1 MSCNHLLGETCHCNR
16 GEPCLMTYQVDS
28 AAGSLSFTSGQTMR
42 NRKLELVD
50 EGKGVDVTVSV
61 EGSCQNGSDN
71 CPSGYITDNDSYAED
86 VSVAQCQS
94 YHLNYH
100 ADKAFG
106 LLDALK
112 FMLAEKQLSQLPHT
126 TYQVCVSQCAGK
138 PQQEHSILYQP
149 FYSRFLGDLTNDC
162 FINVYPKIELESDLT
177 LSYDSKSEAMT
188 DEQRYAEYFER
199 QQSGSY
205 QGEEISANKITKS
218 FSLAGSL
225 TIKQGSSTTKYGE
238 TLTHSRSNYTH
249 ARNLQS
255 SFENIVEQ
263 WRLINGIIDII
274 KQIKSGTYQNAGQD
288 EVKLV
293 SFKLGK
299 PKVTFKGKQT
309 CELVDKQF
317 GTSGQLSLGFMP
329 LFDFKITLDLV
340 LAAAAY
346 FNMKGV
352 VEDIREQAQE
362 LEERVK
368 AGNTGAY
375 AGAEFFVALS
385 SRIDTGGTLT
395 QEVTGATQ
403 YELNADQKVALSS
416 DFNVRAG
423 GKVWVMEGAFQLL
436 GQIKAECSFA
446 LISTNKD
453 DESKV
458 ELVFFHNGIKAIVEI
473 KASASIKSEDDKYGQ
488 GTGGFGG
495 WSNENV
501 SAESGVSYTK
511 EKEWKW
517 VEPLSEK
524 DSPYRTTLMS
534 SKQ

>member
-1 MSCNHLLGETCHCNR
+1 MS
-16 GEPCLMTYQVDS
+16 YQVDS
-28 AAGSLSFTSGQTMR
+28 DAGSLSFTSGQTMSS
-42 NRKLELVD
+42 RKLKLVD

-149 FYSRFLGDLTNDC
+149 PYTRVLGELTNDC

-177 LSYDSKSEAMT
+177 LSYDSKSEEVS

-225 TIKQGSSTTKYGE
+225 TIKQGSSITKYGE

-249 ARNLQS
+249 TRNLQS

-274 KQIKSGTYQNAGQD
+274 KQMKSGVYQGEGRDKVN
-288 EVKLV
+288 LV

-317 GTSGQLSLGFMP
+317 GTSGKLDLGLTP
-329 LFDFKITLDLV
+329 LLDFKITLDLV

-346 FNMKGV
+346 FQMEKAV
-352 VEDIREQAQE
+352 AEIREQAQE
-362 LEERVK
+362 LEETVK
-368 AGNTGAY
+368 AGQAGAY
-375 AGAEFFVALS
+375 VGAEFFIALS
-385 SRIDTGGTLT
+385 SKLDVEGTLT
-395 QEVTGATQ
+395 QKVKGVTKYDFSTEQ
-403 YELNADQKVALSS
+403 SVALSS
-416 DFNVRAG
+416 DVNIRFGA
-423 GKVWVMEGAFQLL
+423 KVWVVEGAFQLSS
-436 GQIKAECSFA
+436 QIKAECKCA
-446 LISTNKD
+446 LRSTNKD

-458 ELVFFHNGIKAIVEI
+458 ELVFFHDGIKAIVTIET
-473 KASASIKSEDDKYGQ
+473 SANIKSDDDKYGQ
-488 GTGGFGG
+488 GSGGRGG
-495 WSNENV
+495 QRSGNK
-501 SAESGVSYTK
+501 SESSISYTK
-511 EKEWKW
+511 KKEWTW
-517 VEPLSEK
+517 VKALSEK
-524 DSPYRTTLMS
+524 DSPYKSTLMS

>member
-28 AAGSLSFTSGQTMR
+28 AAGSLSFTSGQAMHS
-42 NRKLELVD
+42 RKLELVD

-86 VSVAQCQS
+86 ISVAQCQS

-112 FMLAEKQLSQLPHT
+112 FMLAEKQLSQFPHT

-149 FYSRFLGDLTNDC
+149 FYSLFLGDLTNDC

-205 QGEEISANKITKS
+205 QGEEIPANKITKS

-238 TLTHSRSNYTH
+238 TLTHSRSNYTYT
-249 ARNLQS
+249 RNLQN

-274 KQIKSGTYQNAGQD
+274 KQIKSGTYQNTGQD

-317 GTSGQLSLGFMP
+317 GTSGQLALGLTP

-346 FNMKGV
+346 FKMEKAV
-352 VEDIREQAQE
+352 AEIREQAQK
-362 LEERVK
+362 LEEKVK
-368 AGNTGAY
+368 AGQAGAY
-375 AGAEFFVALS
+375 VGAEFFIALS
-385 SRIDTGGTLT
+385 SKLDVTGTLT
-395 QEVTGATQ
+395 QKVKGPTEYGLSTLA
-403 YELNADQKVALSS
+403 NVALSS
-416 DFNVRAG
+416 DVNVRG
-423 GKVWVMEGAFQLL
+423 GAKVWVVEGAFQLSA
-436 GQIKAECSFA
+436 QIKAECQCA
-446 LISTNKD
+446 LRSTTKE

-458 ELVFFHNGIKAIVEI
+458 ELVFFHNGIKAIVKIET
-473 KASASIKSEDDKYGQ
+473 SASTNGNKKLSSQGSGGRGGQ
-488 GTGGFGG
+488 RSG
-495 WSNENV
+495 NK
-501 SAESGVSYTK
+501 AEASVRYTK